1 MNATG
6 GKEMCLL
13 GSGWKPI
20 SWRQRRR
27 RRRDACFHPGGNSP
41 GANRE
46 RAGLEDLKTRPHK
59 AEAVLRNY
67 LDMRDLRLTGQRK
80 LILDAFLRAG
90 CHLTIEELYKRAREI
105 CPNIGM
111 ATVYRTVKLLCECGL
126 ASGFKHADGACRYE
140 LGHEFH
146 EHLICVKCGRLVE
159 VTDPEIQ
166 ELQNRTARKN
176 VFKILHSR
184 LELYGLC
191 RECL

>member
-1 MNATG
+1 MNVTG
-6 GKEMCLL
+6 GKEMCLP
-13 GSGWKPI
+13 GNGRKPI
-20 SWRQRRR
+20 SWRQRGRR
-27 RRRDACFHPGGNSP
+27 RGACFYPGGNAP
-41 GANRE
+41 GAGRE
-46 RAGLEDLKTRPHK
+46 RAGPADLKMRSHK

-80 LILDAFLRAG
+80 IILDAFLRAG
-90 CHLTIEELYKRAREI
+90 CHLTIEELYGKAREI
-105 CPNIGM
+105 YPNVGM

-126 ASGFKHADGACRYE
+126 VSGFKHADGACRYE
-140 LGHEFH
+140 LGNEFH

-166 ELQNRTARKN
+166 ELQNRTARMN
-176 VFKILHSR
+176 AFKILHSR